1 MKNVILV
8 LLLFAGI
15 SYASAQ
21 DVYTSSGKPG
31 YHKKTKKKK
40 GYDPEKL
47 IIGGTL
53 NAGFGGGYAN
63 VGVGPLLGYR
73 ITDHFSAGVGL
84 GYQYYQ
90 EPEYNIDPV
99 DPYKVY
105 YIKENIVYPSIWTR
119 YYVYRNFFVS
129 GTFEFDVI
137 SLKGPGY
144 DHMGNFTTLKE
155 NVTNPCALIGAGFRQ
170 PLGGRVSAYFELIY
184 DVLQGQYSPYP
195 AGSPDIRIGFGAGF

>member
-1 MKNVILV
+1 MKNVVLV
-8 LLLFAGI
+8 LLLFAGM

-21 DVYTSSGKPG
+21 DVYTSSGKQG
-31 YHKKTKKKK
+31 YQKKTKKKK
-40 GYDPEKL
+40 SGYDPEKL

-63 VGVGPLLGYR
+63 VGIGPLVGYR

-90 EPEYNIDPV
+90 EPEYVDPV
-99 DPYKVY
+99 DPNKVS
-105 YIKENIVYPSIWTR
+105 YIKENIIYPSVWTR

-129 GTFEFDVI
+129 GTFEFDFI
-137 SLKGPGY
+137 NLKGPGY
-144 DHMGNFTTLKE
+144 VNGYLNTVKE
-155 NVTNPCALIGAGFRQ
+155 SVTNPCMLIGAGFRQ

-195 AGSPDIRIGFGAGF
+195 VGYPDIRIGFGAGF